1 MKAIVTKYHGPTNTK
16 GSRITATDEDGN
28 RTTISYPHELSGEA
42 VHLAAAQALCD
53 KMKWTGKLSGG
64 SLKNGYVFTFADDF
78 ATLAI
83 VYQPAC
89 ANVFVKQPEAW
100 VRLVQGSATYCEGYA
115 DGYSRH
121 SDIEYFKCGAG
132 GAATMKWEPTIST
145 RKQAEQD
152 RLQAAMEG
160 N

>member
-1 MKAIVTKYHGPTNTK
+1 MKAIITKYHGPTNFK

-28 RTTISYPHELSGEA
+28 RVTISYPHELSGEA
-42 VHLAAAQALCD
+42 VHWAAAQALCD
-53 KMKWTGKLSGG
+53 KMNWTGKLSGG
-64 SLKNGYVFTFADDF
+64 SLKNGYVFTFVDDF
-78 ATLAI
+78 AYLAV

-89 ANVFVKQPEAW
+89 ANVFVKDGATW
-100 VRLVQGSATYCEGYA
+100 TRLVQGSAVYCGGYA

-132 GAATMKWEPTIST
+132 DAATMKWEPTIST
-145 RKQAEQD
+145 REQATKD
-152 RLQAAMEG
+152 RLQAAMDG